1 MGRDKAVL
9 EIGGETLAEL
19 AARRLGEVCAE
30 VIVADAGRGVLAGSL
45 SVPDG
50 PGKGPA
56 AGILGA
62 ARARPGRF
70 LLVLAV
76 DLPRV
81 PVPLLEELARPG
93 FDLRFDLVIPRW
105 TGGIEPLCAL
115 YAPAALAVLE
125 ARVGRGRLDL
135 HSLADEP
142 GLAVRW
148 LEEAGIR
155 RFGEPA
161 ELFVNLNRP
170 EDLPGTETP
179 G

>member
-9 EIGGETLAEL
+9 EIGGETLAGL
-19 AARRLGEVCAE
+19 AARRLREVCAE
-30 VIVADAGRGVLAGSL
+30 VIVADAGRQVLAGSL

-50 PGKGPA
+50 PGRGPA

-62 ARARPGRF
+62 ARARPGSP

-93 FDLRFDLVIPRW
+93 FDLVLPRW
-105 TGGIEPLCAL
+105 TGGIEPLCAF
-115 YAPAALAVLE
+115 YGPAAVAVLE
-125 ARVGRGRLDL
+125 ARVARGRLDL

-148 LEEAGIR
+148 LEEAEIR

-170 EDLPGTETP
+170 EDVPGVETP